1 MNYIYMNIEI
11 KKNNT
16 KLNKIKKNSVIF
28 KKYFEKYFKNIKN
41 KKNIIPL
48 NVRYIEIKNLDKFNY
63 SKNYYNYSS
72 NILYLLSYLNT
83 INFIPDNMRIVCH
96 SNIMNKLLKHI
107 INNDMKNNIKKV
119 ENIKNENLWSLF
131 MNLKG
136 PPTYNSKI
144 NITRHGFSVANLYKE
159 VQKEY
164 VIQHGVYE
172 KDAKLSMYGILSS
185 LLHGDILVS
194 NEKDMGLT
202 SEPNI
207 IYVSTLIRTWMTAIC
222 LYLPQFAKKEEN
234 NNFTL
239 IVSPFIKEEGSINFI
254 KKTEDN
260 EPEKFDIQIKNILY
274 FLHYLLNIY
283 NNYNIKNNSDEII
296 KKNLEYIYKYFESEN
311 ELIIMKGNIK
321 YTIKCVKNEIN
332 RYLFK
337 NSSNSDKNNFIAYY
351 HKLEHNS
358 LKETVKNNINNRNS
372 NATTIESLNNKI
384 KTYIIGNIFIFEG
397 INKPFKEESNLKFP
411 KESKDIIVSCEAF
424 SKNFDSKESKYSC
437 ENLIYQ

>member
-1 MNYIYMNIEI
+1 MNIEI
-11 KKNNT
+11 KKNNK

-28 KKYFEKYFKNIKN
+28 KTYFDKYFKNIKN
-41 KKNIIPL
+41 KKDVIPL

-63 SKNYYNYSS
+63 SKNYYNHSS

-83 INFIPDNMRIVCH
+83 INFIPNNMRIICH
-96 SNIMNKLLKHI
+96 SNIMNNLLKHI
-107 INNDMKNNIKKV
+107 INNDIKKV

-131 MNLKG
+131 MNLKHSMK
-136 PPTYNSKI
+136 YDSKI

-159 VQKEY
+159 VQKKY
-164 VIQHGVYE
+164 FIKNGVYE
-172 KDAKLSMYGILSS
+172 KDAKLSMYGIFSS

-194 NEKDMGLT
+194 NEKEMGLT

-234 NNFTL
+234 SNFTL
-239 IVSPFIKEEGSINFI
+239 IISPFIKEECSINFI
-254 KKTEDN
+254 KTDDN

-283 NNYNIKNNSDEII
+283 NNYNIKNSSDEII

-321 YTIKCVKNEIN
+321 YTIKCIKNEIN

-358 LKETVKNNINNRNS
+358 LKETVKNNSQNNRNS
-372 NATTIESLNNKI
+372 NATTTESLNSKNSEI
-384 KTYIIGNIFIFEG
+384 KTYIIGNIYIFEG

-411 KESKDIIVSCEAF
+411 KESKDIIISCEAF
-424 SKNFDSKESKYSC
+424 SKNFDSKESEYSC
-437 ENLIYQ
+437 ENFIYE